1 LIPGSGQ
8 NGSQGQQ
15 GQKIYTTGNPQQ
27 RIIRSTNQ
35 QPIQRIV
42 PPGTRLVASNQVGG
56 SSGRPQGQ
64 QIVYRAQPSGDRSQV
79 RGPGKDNIQFI
90 NLNKLY
96 SGGPTRV
103 ILSRPASSQQI
114 SNARPINVSF
124 DIIYL

>member
-1 LIPGSGQ
+1 MIPGSGQ

-79 RGPGKDNIQFI
+79 RGPGK
-90 NLNKLY
+90 NKNKITMKKY
-96 SGGPTRV
+96 EFRG
-103 ILSRPASSQQI
+103 
-114 SNARPINVSF
+114 SNTGHFEQTCFRSTNKQRQTYKCEF
-124 DIIYL
+124 

>member
-1 LIPGSGQ
+1 MIPGSGQ

-56 SSGRPQGQ
+56 TSGRPQGQ

-79 RGPGKDNIQFI
+79 RGPGK
-90 NLNKLY
+90 NKNKITMKNMI

-124 DIIYL
+124 DIINL

>member
-1 LIPGSGQ
+1 MIPGSGQ

-56 SSGRPQGQ
+56 TSGRTQGQ

-79 RGPGKDNIQFI
+79 RGPGK
-90 NLNKLY
+90 NKNKRTMKNMN

-103 ILSRPASSQQI
+103 ILSRPASGQQI
-114 SNARPINVSF
+114 SNARPINVSV
-124 DIIYL
+124 DIINL